1 MLLTIINVP
10 IRAQIVNLDS
20 AIKSGILLLPLMGG
34 TAVGS
39 AIGGSASSRKNNT
52 FWTLSLASIF
62 MLVGTALLSTLPGSL
77 EPVAKQWGF
86 ETILGLGLG
95 LSLSSMTL
103 LTSVQ
108 VNLQDHGA
116 WTSKTSSHISQL
128 TPKLSSCCTRACCP
142 ATNLRR

>member
-1 MLLTIINVP
+1 MAIRIGIFMAKIFHRSTTLTGFVLLLTIINVP

-39 AIGGSASSRKNNT
+39 ALGGSASSKKNNT
-52 FWTLSLASIF
+52 FWTLTLASIF

-77 EPVAKQWGF
+77 EPAAKQWGF

-108 VNLQDHGA
+108 VQLQDHGA
-116 WTSKTSSHISQL
+116 RI
-128 TPKLSSCCTRACCP
+128 PKL
-142 ATNLRR
+142 L